1 MNSGISKRN
10 QINEVQKFENFPN
23 YTFIR
28 HWVQYKP
35 SAYVQIYLHFILQY
49 LNPVYNT
56 GVLLY
61 SLKTSENVF

>member
-35 SAYVQIYLHFILQY
+35 SAYVQIYLHFIL
-49 LNPVYNT
+49 
-56 GVLLY
+56 
-61 SLKTSENVF
+61 